1 MIILVDVE
9 FVSILEDP
17 EDIDSEELKLMGFT
31 MPSLRFGLI
40 TQALSELGDA
50 VALTR
55 NMFEIDAMIEP
66 VIMSINTKRMLVT

>member
-1 MIILVDVE
+1 
-9 FVSILEDP
+9 
-17 EDIDSEELKLMGFT
+17 MGFT

-50 VALTR
+50 VVLTR
-55 NMFEIDAMIEP
+55 DMLEIDAMIEP